1 MKLVVDNRE
10 PKELISSLQS
20 RVDNVSLENLEL
32 GDIIIK
38 NDNNEIVL
46 LFERKSLTDLIASI
60 KDGRYKEQ
68 SYRLSNCELD
78 NKYIYYIIEGNIVSF
93 MNKEKETTKK
103 ILFSSMLSLSYKK
116 GFSILRTSGVPETIE
131 FIVRF
136 YEKIK
141 TEAIELTE
149 ANKKNENSENG
160 EKLTPQIATTYS
172 NVVKNSKKSNI
183 TTENINE
190 IMLTQIPGI
199 SIHVAKTLMLKFKTI
214 KELTTALYQD
224 NKCLDAIIIEYEGG
238 NRKISKS
245 VVSTLIKFL
254 LI

>member
-1 MKLVVDNRE
+1 
-10 PKELISSLQS
+10 
-20 RVDNVSLENLEL
+20 
-32 GDIIIK
+32 
-38 NDNNEIVL
+38 
-46 LFERKSLTDLIASI
+46 
-60 KDGRYKEQ
+60 
-68 SYRLSNCELD
+68 
-78 NKYIYYIIEGNIVSF
+78 

-160 EKLTPQIATTYS
+160 EKSTPQIATTYS
-172 NVVKNSKKSNI
+172 NIVKNSKKSNI

-214 KELTTALYQD
+214 KELTNALYQD

-238 NRKISKS
+238 KRKISKS

>member
-78 NKYIYYIIEGNIVSF
+78 NKCIYYIIEGNIVSF

-149 ANKKNENSENG
+149 ANKKNENSE
-160 EKLTPQIATTYS
+160 KSTPQIATTYS

-199 SIHVAKTLMLKFKTI
+199 SIQVAKTLMLKFKTI
-214 KELTTALYQD
+214 KELTNALYQD

-238 NRKISKS
+238 KRKISKS

>member
-46 LFERKSLTDLIASI
+46 LFERKSLADLIASI

-149 ANKKNENSENG
+149 ANKKLENC
-160 EKLTPQIATTYS
+160 EKSVPQIETTYS

-214 KELTTALYQD
+214 KELTNALSQD

-238 NRKISKS
+238 KRKISKS

-254 LI
+254 LIIH

>member
-46 LFERKSLTDLIASI
+46 LFERKSLADLIASI

-149 ANKKNENSENG
+149 ANKKLENC
-160 EKLTPQIATTYS
+160 EKLTPQIETTYS

-214 KELTTALYQD
+214 KELTNALSQD

-238 NRKISKS
+238 KRKISKS

-254 LI
+254 LIIH

>member
-78 NKYIYYIIEGNIVSF
+78 NKCIYYIIEGNIVSF

-116 GFSILRTSGVPETIE
+116 GFSILRTSGVPETVE

-149 ANKKNENSENG
+149 ANKKNETSENG
-160 EKLTPQIATTYS
+160 EKSTPQIATTYS

-214 KELTTALYQD
+214 KELTNALYQD

-238 NRKISKS
+238 KRKISKS

>member
-46 LFERKSLTDLIASI
+46 LFERKSLADLIASI

-141 TEAIELTE
+141 TEANELTE
-149 ANKKNENSENG
+149 ANKKLENC
-160 EKLTPQIATTYS
+160 EKSVPQIETTYS

-214 KELTTALYQD
+214 KELTNALSQD

-238 NRKISKS
+238 KRKISKS

-254 LI
+254 LIIH